1 MIKGRLSLRLEKW
14 GKCIKMLI
22 KEIRIIRLRAP
33 WVEAPKFGPVVPETR
48 EILMV
53 EIETRSG
60 VVGMGYLM
68 LLGGGGVTIQ
78 ACLKELIIPN
88 LIGRNVT
95 EIEGIWQALWK
106 KNYWVGRMGITVMA
120 QSVID
125 IALWD
130 AVGKHAKMPLH
141 RLWGHC
147 NDSIP
152 AYGSGCWRGYGPEGM
167 VERAQRYV
175 AEGFKSIKMQCGILF
190 DRHQDEKNVALMRDA
205 LGPEID
211 IMIDANM
218 AWTADEAIVIGKKF
232 QQYDLYWLEEP
243 VACEDFSGYA
253 RIADALDMRIVGGET
268 HFTRF
273 DMRPFFENPKLPI
286 LQPDIM
292 RGGFTELIKIA
303 NLADT
308 WGMTI
313 APHLFPE
320 LMVQVMASIS
330 NPLIIEY
337 VNWMDD
343 AWVEPL
349 LPIDGF
355 YSAPERSGHGMQ
367 FKNDFISE
375 YAIISD

>member
-1 MIKGRLSLRLEKW
+1 
-14 GKCIKMLI
+14 
-22 KEIRIIRLRAP
+22 
-33 WVEAPKFGPVVPETR
+33 
-48 EILMV
+48 
-53 EIETRSG
+53 
-60 VVGMGYLM
+60 
-68 LLGGGGVTIQ
+68 
-78 ACLKELIIPN
+78 
-88 LIGRNVT
+88 
-95 EIEGIWQALWK
+95 
-106 KNYWVGRMGITVMA
+106 
-120 QSVID
+120 
-125 IALWD
+125 
-130 AVGKHAKMPLH
+130 
-141 RLWGHC
+141 
-147 NDSIP
+147 
-152 AYGSGCWRGYGPEGM
+152 
-167 VERAQRYV
+167 
-175 AEGFKSIKMQCGILF
+175 
-190 DRHQDEKNVALMRDA
+190 
-205 LGPEID
+205 
-211 IMIDANM
+211 M